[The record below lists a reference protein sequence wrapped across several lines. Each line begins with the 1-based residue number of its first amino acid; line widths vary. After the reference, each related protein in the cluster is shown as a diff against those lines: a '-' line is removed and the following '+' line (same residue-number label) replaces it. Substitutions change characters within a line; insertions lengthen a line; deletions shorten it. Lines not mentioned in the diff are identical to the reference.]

1 MSTKGNVKVI
11 SRFRPMNELEKSN
24 GNEEVAE
31 FTSET
36 SLTFN
41 SIREN
46 HRIRF
51 NFDRIFPPN
60 STQEELYNFGVKE
73 IIDGVLDGYN
83 GTVLAYGQT
92 SSGKTYTME
101 GLIDD
106 DIKMGVIPRMINH
119 VFNFIRNNKDIE
131 FIMKAS
137 MVELYQERIRDLI
150 DTKRVNLNIRE
161 TPSRVI
167 YIENLSEYYVYCEN
181 DILNILKIGRENRA
195 QASTKMNEHSSRSH
209 SIFMITINQKNNKEG
224 NAKTGKLYLVDLA
237 GSERMA
243 KTGATGKTLEEGK
256 IINKSLTI
264 LGIVINRL
272 TDGKSN
278 YIPYRDSKLTRV
290 LQESL
295 GGNSKTCLIITCSP
309 SVFNESETLST
320 LRFGERAKKIRNKAK
335 INKEFTVMELQR
347 IIDGLKEKLKNAN
360 ERIVQLEKFIKNNGL
375 VVPMSD
381 YKVDDEE
388 KKDEDELNSN
398 LDVNNIIKIDE
409 EEEKLINE
417 NKDKFDDDIKNINEN
432 LINVINEM
440 QEKNFSSKKDDLI
453 QNLINIKK
461 KIELKD
467 IENQKKIK
475 DLKEELENVTKLK
488 DKLQLKFISE
498 ENNNPFKNLNEF
510 HENYFEF
517 VEKIEKKAINKKDK
531 ELITICNEFKNQ
543 YLAQINIEEN
553 KFENKEIQT
562 ETYQTEIDLIKEKYE
577 NEKRILFKT
586 LDEKNENYLEMEN
599 KFTDLKE
606 KYQNIVVEIN
616 DDQKKLIEKNNI
628 LQDNLKQ
635 LKNKLIFSQTQKSM
649 IETKYEQINKLLID
663 RNKKIEQLEKEKTE
677 IIEKNDLRSTIS
689 FNVIKVI
696 KGGMPLIN

>member
-1 MSTKGNVKVI
+1 
-11 SRFRPMNELEKSN
+11 
-24 GNEEVAE
+24 
-31 FTSET
+31 
-36 SLTFN
+36 
-41 SIREN
+41 
-46 HRIRF
+46 
-51 NFDRIFPPN
+51 
-60 STQEELYNFGVKE
+60 
-73 IIDGVLDGYN
+73 
-83 GTVLAYGQT
+83 
-92 SSGKTYTME
+92 
-101 GLIDD
+101 
-106 DIKMGVIPRMINH
+106 
-119 VFNFIRNNKDIE
+119 
-131 FIMKAS
+131 
-137 MVELYQERIRDLI
+137 
-150 DTKRVNLNIRE
+150 
-161 TPSRVI
+161 
-167 YIENLSEYYVYCEN
+167 
-181 DILNILKIGRENRA
+181 
-195 QASTKMNEHSSRSH
+195 
-209 SIFMITINQKNNKEG
+209 
-224 NAKTGKLYLVDLA
+224 
-237 GSERMA
+237 
-243 KTGATGKTLEEGK
+243 
-256 IINKSLTI
+256 
-264 LGIVINRL
+264 
-272 TDGKSN
+272 
-278 YIPYRDSKLTRV
+278 
-290 LQESL
+290 
-295 GGNSKTCLIITCSP
+295 
-309 SVFNESETLST
+309 
-320 LRFGERAKKIRNKAK
+320 
-335 INKEFTVMELQR
+335 
-347 IIDGLKEKLKNAN
+347 
-360 ERIVQLEKFIKNNGL
+360 
-375 VVPMSD
+375 
-381 YKVDDEE
+381 
-388 KKDEDELNSN
+388 
-398 LDVNNIIKIDE
+398 
-409 EEEKLINE
+409 
-417 NKDKFDDDIKNINEN
+417 
-432 LINVINEM
+432 M
-440 QEKNFSSKKDDLI
+440 QEKNFLSKKDDLI

-475 DLKEELENVTKLK
+475 DLEEELENVTSLK

-498 ENNNPFKNLNEF
+498 ENNNPFNNLNEF

>member
-1 MSTKGNVKVI
+1 
-11 SRFRPMNELEKSN
+11 
-24 GNEEVAE
+24 
-31 FTSET
+31 
-36 SLTFN
+36 
-41 SIREN
+41 
-46 HRIRF
+46 
-51 NFDRIFPPN
+51 
-60 STQEELYNFGVKE
+60 
-73 IIDGVLDGYN
+73 
-83 GTVLAYGQT
+83 
-92 SSGKTYTME
+92 
-101 GLIDD
+101 
-106 DIKMGVIPRMINH
+106 
-119 VFNFIRNNKDIE
+119 
-131 FIMKAS
+131 
-137 MVELYQERIRDLI
+137 
-150 DTKRVNLNIRE
+150 
-161 TPSRVI
+161 
-167 YIENLSEYYVYCEN
+167 
-181 DILNILKIGRENRA
+181 
-195 QASTKMNEHSSRSH
+195 
-209 SIFMITINQKNNKEG
+209 
-224 NAKTGKLYLVDLA
+224 
-237 GSERMA
+237 
-243 KTGATGKTLEEGK
+243 
-256 IINKSLTI
+256 
-264 LGIVINRL
+264 
-272 TDGKSN
+272 
-278 YIPYRDSKLTRV
+278 
-290 LQESL
+290 
-295 GGNSKTCLIITCSP
+295 
-309 SVFNESETLST
+309 
-320 LRFGERAKKIRNKAK
+320 
-335 INKEFTVMELQR
+335 
-347 IIDGLKEKLKNAN
+347 
-360 ERIVQLEKFIKNNGL
+360 
-375 VVPMSD
+375 
-381 YKVDDEE
+381 VDDEE
-388 KKDEDELNSN
+388 KKENEDELNSN

-409 EEEKLINE
+409 EEEKIINE

-488 DKLQLKFISE
+488 DKLKFISE

-517 VEKIEKKAINKKDK
+517 VDKTEKKAINKKDK

-696 KGGMPLIN
+696 KGGMSLIN